1 MNVSVILYSRT
12 YCIYCFRK
20 INHLVLIP
28 FAFILWCKRSRVGNK
43 YSRRTKSYFLKKKIK
58 ESPDKEGLVIERQ
71 KKTVNEQW
79 HEIFFVSSTGNLISR
94 LRLFS
99 FRFHVGK
106 NTNQRRPRH
115 RWCQIKHSW
124 FSNSVVRNN
133 GRAVRSNTPPSLR
146 HRWRCY
152 RNVFFEISY
161 VWDTADAKSA
171 TCEIPLMPT
180 LRGVRHRFCRSNGV
194 SDTADTY
201 KSMLFKLWTVKIY
214 FHFEN
219 TF

>member
-1 MNVSVILYSRT
+1 MARD
-12 YCIYCFRK
+12 F
-20 INHLVLIP
+20 
-28 FAFILWCKRSRVGNK
+28 FI
-43 YSRRTKSYFLKKKIK
+43 
-58 ESPDKEGLVIERQ
+58 
-71 KKTVNEQW
+71 
-79 HEIFFVSSTGNLISR
+79 SSTGNLISR

-124 FSNSVVRNN
+124 FSNSNSIVINN

-152 RNVFFEISY
+152 KNVFLKSVMSETPLTRNRRRVRY
-161 VWDTADAKSA
+161 RWCQLGKVWDTANSNSA
-171 TCEIPLMPT
+171 RCEILLIPA
-180 LRGVRHRFCRSNGV
+180 RQGVRHGFCRLNGA

-201 KSMLFKLWTVKIY
+201 IHTRQRCSNYEL
-214 FHFEN
+214 
-219 TF
+219 